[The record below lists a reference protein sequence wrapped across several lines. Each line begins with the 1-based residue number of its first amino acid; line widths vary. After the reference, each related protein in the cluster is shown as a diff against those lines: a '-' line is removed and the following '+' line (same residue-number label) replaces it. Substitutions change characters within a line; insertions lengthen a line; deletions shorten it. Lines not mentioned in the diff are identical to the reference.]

1 LQRSIDKKENSH
13 HCAQSI
19 LCTLSVLMIQS
30 QESSGSDAVQ
40 FVQTI
45 CLALSWLSNISSTKS
60 ILSAVTVEHLLPLPG
75 FRLTVPV

>member
-1 LQRSIDKKENSH
+1 
-13 HCAQSI
+13 
-19 LCTLSVLMIQS
+19 MIQS